1 MTEIDELQEERRLCS
16 ICDDP
21 MIEGQAFHGIRQ
33 AHWDCAQQA
42 PAETPARVSFVHA
55 ATEAEGAMGE
65 SRGLRPQPRMPEP
78 GPTTADVRVASMDR
92 NARQVESR
100 QWAEVWRTPENGRTS
115 IGLECPFC
123 FEVVKAYVWSLPNGK
138 RCLCGAFHG
147 RLKSTHWRQAE
158 SSADTSPFVNLAATD
173 Q

>member
-1 MTEIDELQEERRLCS
+1 MTDREELQKERRLCS

-21 MIEGQAFHGIRQ
+21 MVEGQAFHGIRQ
-33 AHWDCAQQA
+33 AHWDCAQQV
-42 PAETPARVSFVHA
+42 PAESPPKHSNVHA
-55 ATEAEGAMGE
+55 SPEASVDLRHARGE
-65 SRGLRPQPRMPEP
+65 RPQPRMPER
-78 GPTTADVRVASMDR
+78 GPTTADVRIAAMDKT
-92 NARQVESR
+92 ARQVESR
-100 QWAEVWRTPENGRTS
+100 QWAEVWRTPENGRTC

-147 RLKSTHWRQAE
+147 RYMSTHWLQEE
-158 SSADTSPFVNLAATD
+158 SSGDAPFIANLAATD